1 MSTTIAA
8 TTARAKLTEII
19 DEVERTNQRVI
30 ITKKGK
36 AKVAVISIEEL
47 EGWEET
53 FDILQNKNEV
63 AAIRQGL
70 ADIKVGKVIRWRSTS
85 N

>member
-1 MSTTIAA
+1 MSTSTIPA

-19 DEVERTNQRVI
+19 DEVDQTNRRVI

-53 FDILQNKNEV
+53 FDILQDKQEV
-63 AAIRQGL
+63 RSIRRGL
-70 ADIKVGKVIRWRSTS
+70 ADILAGKVRKWAIS
-85 N
+85 